1 MKNPRALFL
10 PRALAVLCLA
20 ALAGYGCAVNPVTGK
35 SELSIVKFSEE
46 EEVALG
52 AQAFQP
58 AVQEQ
63 GGFYKDRELEEYV
76 QGVGMRIARAS
87 HRPNLKYQFRVL
99 NSSVPNAFA
108 VPGGFIVINRGL
120 LVTLDSEAEMA
131 AVLAHETGHVT
142 AKHSLAAY
150 QRAVAGNIL
159 ISGVSIVTGGSM
171 AAQALGNVTANLL
184 QSGFSRDQE
193 READALGIDYMVKA
207 GYSPEGMIR
216 LQEFFWTK
224 LEGGKD
230 PAWIEG
236 IFRTH
241 PFSKERLENTRAKVA
256 KDYPAALK
264 DPRYTLNE
272 APFRQGTARL
282 REVQKAY
289 DVADQG
295 DRLLKEKKYDEALAK
310 YREAARM
317 QPEQAPFYS
326 SAAQVHMVRKESDA
340 AEENLRKAISLDG
353 EYFEPR
359 LLLGALRYQ
368 RKDYRG
374 AIPELEK
381 SMDLMPTKEAATML
395 SNSYAALGDKA
406 RAKKYADMVK

>member
-1 MKNPRALFL
+1 MKNPPAAIVVGALVAACFL
-10 PRALAVLCLA
+10 LP
-20 ALAGYGCAVNPVTGK
+20 GISGCAVNPVTGRT
-35 SELSIVKFSEE
+35 ELSIVKFSEE

-52 AQAFQP
+52 AQAFAP
-58 AVQEQ
+58 AVQQQ
-63 GGFYKDRELEEYV
+63 GGFYRDRDLEGYV
-76 QGVGMRIARAS
+76 QEVGMRIARAS
-87 HRPNLKYQFRVL
+87 HRPNLKYQYRVL

-120 LVTLDSEAEMA
+120 LVTLGSEAEMA

-150 QRAVAGNIL
+150 QRAVAGNVL
-159 ISGVSIVTGGSM
+159 LSGVSIVTGGSM
-171 AAQALGNVTANLL
+171 AAQALGSVTANLL

-207 GYSPEGMIR
+207 GYSPEGMVR

-224 LEGGKD
+224 LEGKED
-230 PAWIEG
+230 PMWIEG
-236 IFRTH
+236 LFRTH

-256 KDYPAALK
+256 KDYPGTVKNSAYL
-264 DPRYTLNE
+264 LNE
-272 APFRQGTARL
+272 APFRERTARL

-289 DVADQG
+289 EIADRG
-295 DRLLKEKKYDEALAK
+295 DALLKEKKYDEALAK

-317 QPEQAPFYS
+317 EPEQAPFYS
-326 SAAQVHMVRKESDA
+326 SAGQVNMIKKNTAA
-340 AEENLRKAISLDG
+340 AEEDLRKAISLDG

-359 LLLGALRYQ
+359 LLLGAIRYQ
-368 RKDYRG
+368 RKEYRA

-381 SMDLMPTKEAATML
+381 SMDLMPTREAATML
-395 SNSYAALGDKA
+395 SKSYAALGDKA
-406 RAKKYADMVK
+406 RAKKYADMAK

>member
-1 MKNPRALFL
+1 MKHPRAFFL
-10 PRALAVLCLA
+10 SRALVVLCLA
-20 ALAGYGCAVNPVTGK
+20 ALAGYGCVVNPVTGRP
-35 SELSIVKFSEE
+35 ELSIVKFTEE
-46 EEVALG
+46 EEIALG
-52 AQAFQP
+52 ARAFQP

-63 GGFYKDRELEEYV
+63 GGFYMDPELEEYV
-76 QGVGMRIARAS
+76 KAVGMRIAFVS

-99 NSSVPNAFA
+99 NTSVPNAFA

-120 LVTLDSEAEMA
+120 LVTLGSEAEMA

-150 QRAVAGNIL
+150 QRAIAGNVL
-159 ISGVSIVTGGSM
+159 LSGVSIVAGGD
-171 AAQALGNVTANLL
+171 AGVLALGNITANLL
-184 QSGFSRDQE
+184 QSGFSREQE

-216 LQEFFWTK
+216 LQELFWTK
-224 LEGGKD
+224 FEGGKN

-256 KDYPAALK
+256 KDYPDALK
-264 DPRYTLNE
+264 DPRFTLGE
-272 APFRQGTARL
+272 ASFKQRTARL

-310 YREAARM
+310 FREAARM
-317 QPEQAPFYS
+317 EPAQSPFYT
-326 SAAQVHMVRKESDA
+326 SAARVHMVRKEFDA

-359 LLLGALRYQ
+359 LLLGAIRY
-368 RKDYRG
+368 RKKDYRG

-395 SNSYAALGDKA
+395 SNAYAALGDKA